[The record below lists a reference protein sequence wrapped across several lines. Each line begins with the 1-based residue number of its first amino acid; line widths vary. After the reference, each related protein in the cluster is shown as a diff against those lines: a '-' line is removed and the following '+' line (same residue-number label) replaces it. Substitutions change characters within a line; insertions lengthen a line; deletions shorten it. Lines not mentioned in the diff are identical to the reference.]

1 MIKLNLVTYLS
12 TKSRLE
18 RKRKVIDYQS
28 KKYDDLTADELQL
41 AITELEN
48 AQSTSKTYASF
59 FNLAAISSIVGGLIY
74 AFKTFSEYLLIANG
88 FKKVGIMSKEA
99 VQFGRVVD
107 IMVVGIFIII
117 AILFIVW
124 FNSSR
129 AMRALVIQNLKK
141 RVESVENTD
150 EQ

>member
-1 MIKLNLVTYLS
+1 MFKLNLFTYLS

-18 RKRKVIDYQS
+18 RKRKVIDYRS
-28 KKYDDLTADELQL
+28 RKYDDLTADELQL

-48 AQSTSKTYASF
+48 AQTTSKTYASF

-88 FKKVGIMSKEA
+88 VKKVGSLSKEA

-141 RVESVENTD
+141 RVESGENTD

>member
-1 MIKLNLVTYLS
+1 MFKLNLFTYLS

-18 RKRKVIDYQS
+18 RKRKVIAYRS
-28 KKYDDLTADELQL
+28 RKYDDLTADELQL

-48 AQSTSKTYASF
+48 AQTASKTYASF

-88 FKKVGIMSKEA
+88 VKKVGSLSKEA

-107 IMVVGIFIII
+107 IMDVGIFIII

-141 RVESVENTD
+141 RVESGENTD

>member
-1 MIKLNLVTYLS
+1 MFKLNLFTYLS
-12 TKSRLE
+12 TKNRLA
-18 RKRKVIDYQS
+18 RKRKVIAYRS
-28 KKYDDLTADELQL
+28 RKYDDLMPDELQL

-48 AQSTSKTYASF
+48 AQTTSKTYASF
-59 FNLAAISSIVGGLIY
+59 FNLAVISSIVGGLIY
-74 AFKTFSEYLLIANG
+74 TFKTFSEYLLIANG
-88 FKKVGIMSKEA
+88 VKKVGSLSKEA

-124 FNSSR
+124 FNISR
-129 AMRALVIQNLKK
+129 EMRALVIQNLKK
-141 RVESVENTD
+141 RVESGENTD